1 MPLYHVTLKQD
12 TKGPRR
18 RTVLNGTFDLNDP
31 ERRTLKLNLTDAVRA
46 ELEATGDYTF
56 RPAAAET
63 NGKSLTK
70 RGGKQ
75 GAATPEPAAEPAAPE
90 PGSSVKPEE
99 A

>member
-1 MPLYHVTLKQD
+1 MALYHVTLKD
-12 TKGPRR
+12 STRGPRR
-18 RTVLNGTFDLNDP
+18 RTVLSGTFDLNDP
-31 ERRTLKLNLTDAVRA
+31 ERRTLKLNLSDAVKA

-75 GAATPEPAAEPAAPE
+75 GAAPIPDPAAEPAAPD
-90 PGSSVKPEE
+90 PGPVPTEE
-99 A
+99 K